1 MAKYIEKFILP
12 TEDDEIKLVR
22 KRMVHNG
29 GSTLGWID
37 NTYPCGIFT
46 AKKLTELD
54 FKNITIWRNWKIIK
68 KFVKTKNN
76 LFLNLIDCY

>member
-22 KRMVHNG
+22 ERMVHNG
-29 GSTLGWID
+29 GPTLGWID

-46 AKKLTELD
+46 AKKSWL
-54 FKNITIWRNWKIIK
+54 NWISKILQFEGTGK
-68 KFVKTKNN
+68 
-76 LFLNLIDCY
+76 